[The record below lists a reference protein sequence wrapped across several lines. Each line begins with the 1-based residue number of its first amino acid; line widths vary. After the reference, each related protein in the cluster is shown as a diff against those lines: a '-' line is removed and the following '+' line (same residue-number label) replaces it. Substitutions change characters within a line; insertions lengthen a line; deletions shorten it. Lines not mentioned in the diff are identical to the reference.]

1 MSAAPFKITKSERTL
16 LRQLAE
22 EAWNAELSD
31 HFLELYEDFGRWA
44 DDGMSALDLTE
55 KIHNFHDGI
64 SRELYNRYANLDPAI
79 SVARA
84 IAFGFVEE
92 EVLGES
98 LGRKLA
104 HEIQAFRKLKDEK
117 DE

>member
-1 MSAAPFKITKSERTL
+1 MSAAPSKITKSERTL

-22 EAWNAELSD
+22 EAWNAELS
-31 HFLELYEDFGRWA
+31 
-44 DDGMSALDLTE
+44 
-55 KIHNFHDGI
+55 
-64 SRELYNRYANLDPAI
+64 RYANLDPAI

-98 LGRKLA
+98 LMRKMNSQGGIPVAVSDLEQRTA
-104 HEIQAFRKLKDEK
+104 KNPLLGAS
-117 DE
+117 